1 MILRQYQSLGL
12 LPELITF
19 VFLAAAVATL
29 ALVTLRV
36 SWRTPV
42 ALVPNAI
49 GAGALAPAYADDD
62 YCRAFAANF
71 LAHWATW
78 NEHTFRHRANRAIE
92 LMTPAVRPGF
102 IATVDRAVGLV
113 ASLSQTQVMTL
124 DQLTVHTLDP
134 ARGVHGVAFSGTLKS
149 FYGGVGGHPEPYRGE
164 LLLRATSRLAR
175 LIASQSVA
183 SRAAL
188 VEPMRAAVGA

>member
-164 LLLRATSRLAR
+164 LLLRATAPTAERPLCLEVIGFVITRSEAQE
-175 LIASQSVA
+175 SQ
-183 SRAAL
+183 
-188 VEPMRAAVGA
+188 